1 MIVQAAGHLPP
12 AEKRIFVCLGEHLDA
27 YPLAREI
34 TAAYPGAEI
43 VRIDQVTEGQACT
56 CELGLAGVDPDAPL
70 LIGACDNGMLWDR
83 GAYGRLLDD
92 PDTDAIVWSFRRH
105 PSSERNPQMYGWIR
119 VGEGGRVTG
128 VSVKQPVSPDPYND
142 HAIVGTFTFKK
153 ARYFLEALQRLYKG
167 NVRINNEFYV
177 DSTVGE
183 LVAMGLR
190 VKVFEVSSYIC
201 WGTPNDLRTFE
212 YWQSFFHKSAE
223 HPYTLEG
230 DRFMN
235 RDRAAALDRRYR
247 TFSQAHR

>member
-1 MIVQAAGHLPP
+1 VHLRAGAH
-12 AEKRIFVCLGEHLDA
+12 
-27 YPLAREI
+27 
-34 TAAYPGAEI
+34 
-43 VRIDQVTEGQACT
+43 
-56 CELGLAGVDPDAPL
+56 GVDPDAPL

-153 ARYFLEALQRLYKG
+153 ARSFLEALKRLYDG

-177 DSTVGE
+177 DSTVNE

-212 YWQSFFHKSAE
+212 YWQSYFHKSAE

-230 DRFMN
+230 DRFMD

-247 TFSQAHR
+247 TFGQAHR